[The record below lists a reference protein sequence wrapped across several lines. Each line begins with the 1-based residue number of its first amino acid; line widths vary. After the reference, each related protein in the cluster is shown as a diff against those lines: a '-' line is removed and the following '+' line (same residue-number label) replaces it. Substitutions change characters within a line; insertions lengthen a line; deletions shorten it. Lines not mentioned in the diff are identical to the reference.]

1 MKGPHTIYN
10 LGLNDTAVFDDCTY
24 RRVPGGWVVTELD
37 PYAEPGKTM
46 GAKSSVFVP
55 LSPEFDPAHIEGSAG
70 LQAQVEG
77 TPPAKLPNEPHTV
90 TRPSRMN
97 DEDDEPFN
105 F

>member
-1 MKGPHTIYN
+1 MKDHRIYN
-10 LGLNDTAVFDDCTY
+10 LGLNEVEVIGDCSY
-24 RRVPGGWVVTELD
+24 RRVPGGWVVTEID

-55 LSPEFDPAHIEGSAG
+55 MNREFDPAHIEGTSG
-70 LQAQVEG
+70 LQEQVEG
-77 TPPAKLPNEPHTV
+77 RPPAKLPNEPHTI

-97 DEDDEPFN
+97 IQDDEPFD

>member
-1 MKGPHTIYN
+1 MKDHRIYN
-10 LGLNDTAVFDDCTY
+10 LGLNEVEVFGDCSY
-24 RRVPGGWVVTELD
+24 RRVPGGWLVTEFD

-55 LSPEFDPAHIEGSAG
+55 FSREFDPAHIEGTAG
-70 LQAQVEG
+70 LQAQIEG

-97 DEDDEPFN
+97 HDDDEPFN